1 MATGVAL
8 NSNQLGIGFA
18 FVFGTLLVSTADD
31 IPAYFCLMTCVSFL
45 LLVGTLFQFDDAPPT
60 PPSGSAKII
69 RGSYSI
75 PVPKFF
81 RSRRGSSLNKGNKEK
96 ESPNQNNFN
105 ARQED
110 EPDSLRKTSPDGIP
124 RQRVIPPS
132 NSNTNEGSVREMMGR
147 NQHLTGDNDV
157 AWDDGDDR
165 EMLPPNSNQ
174 PQPRAPPSHPHTHN
188 YPPHN
193 QPLFY
198 PPHMM
203 SHPEPWAVGGP
214 YQGAPPF
221 HPSMYPIYGPGGMH
235 WGGPPGPPGQS
246 PQNPPMVPYPYQM
259 PPYSYQGSPFLGH
272 SMNQMLPP
280 PPYSYQ
286 DEAYEDQLL
295 DGIDYDFDD
304 PVVQEYLSRYLPP
317 VYSFDE
323 GAEPI
328 EIISP
333 HHVTINIRDDQILL
347 SAKACFSRPG
357 FTHSCIAF
365 VVSAIVINTL
375 STDMDYLVRLGGA
388 GREYVGI
395 VGGLFQLLIMLSS
408 LVIGTYTDKTRTYYT
423 VVIVMLVLGA
433 FALAQCGVRLDQEKG
448 SELRMTLLLVAVL
461 VGPLQPVATELGVE
475 VAYPLSENT
484 VLVIQQFFA
493 NLLSA
498 VFIQFFDMARN
509 IGTNQINEQ
518 TGTKRPEF
526 TFSFYLLIVLHACGT
541 VVFATFNGRYLR
553 YEAEESKKLIKRN
566 KAKQRRGEEDFY
578 LSGNEAFPPPSM
590 MGERQPLL
598 YHNQVL

>member
-1 MATGVAL
+1 
-8 NSNQLGIGFA
+8 
-18 FVFGTLLVSTADD
+18 
-31 IPAYFCLMTCVSFL
+31 
-45 LLVGTLFQFDDAPPT
+45 
-60 PPSGSAKII
+60 
-69 RGSYSI
+69 
-75 PVPKFF
+75 
-81 RSRRGSSLNKGNKEK
+81 
-96 ESPNQNNFN
+96 
-105 ARQED
+105 
-110 EPDSLRKTSPDGIP
+110 
-124 RQRVIPPS
+124 
-132 NSNTNEGSVREMMGR
+132 
-147 NQHLTGDNDV
+147 
-157 AWDDGDDR
+157 
-165 EMLPPNSNQ
+165 
-174 PQPRAPPSHPHTHN
+174 
-188 YPPHN
+188 
-193 QPLFY
+193 
-198 PPHMM
+198 
-203 SHPEPWAVGGP
+203 
-214 YQGAPPF
+214 
-221 HPSMYPIYGPGGMH
+221 
-235 WGGPPGPPGQS
+235 
-246 PQNPPMVPYPYQM
+246 
-259 PPYSYQGSPFLGH
+259 
-272 SMNQMLPP
+272 
-280 PPYSYQ
+280 
-286 DEAYEDQLL
+286 
-295 DGIDYDFDD
+295 
-304 PVVQEYLSRYLPP
+304 
-317 VYSFDE
+317 
-323 GAEPI
+323 
-328 EIISP
+328 
-333 HHVTINIRDDQILL
+333 
-347 SAKACFSRPG
+347 
-357 FTHSCIAF
+357 
-365 VVSAIVINTL
+365 
-375 STDMDYLVRLGGA
+375 MDYVVRLGGA

-566 KAKQRRGEEDFY
+566 KAKQRRGEDDFY